1 MRLVGYAR
9 VSTSEQD
16 TALQLDA
23 LGRAGVH
30 VLFSE
35 NASGVGPRPELER
48 VLTYVVAGDVFVVW
62 KIDRI
67 ARSLGDFLNILGR
80 LRGEGVALRS
90 LTEPIDTSTPIGEF
104 MLQVLGA
111 VAQLERSMIRER
123 VMAGQRAA
131 RERDVR
137 WGKRRALSA
146 DRESEVVALYLSGN
160 YTQAELAEK
169 FEVGLG
175 SVKCAIYRV
184 TRPDAPYLTR
194 VR

>member
-23 LGRAGVH
+23 LSRAGVH

-35 NASGVGPRPELER
+35 NASGVGSRPELER
-48 VLTYVVAGDVFVVW
+48 ALSSVVAGDVFVVW

-67 ARSLGDFLNILGR
+67 ARSLGDFLSILGR

-131 RERDVR
+131 RERGVK

-146 DRESEVVALYLSGN
+146 DAEAEVVALYLSGG
-160 YTQAELAEK
+160 YTQRQLAGR
-169 FEVGLG
+169 FGVGLG
-175 SVKCAIYRV
+175 TVKCAIYRV

-194 VR
+194 LR